1 MSCACV
7 RVNTIRMNDKIT
19 KLWMRRNTNEWLT
32 NNKNNYPIV
41 KNVMKEYIGTVTV
54 TLGESKMVTFHINN
68 NSELNWILIQI
79 KINLF
84 NTNCIPSGY

>member
-1 MSCACV
+1 
-7 RVNTIRMNDKIT
+7 
-19 KLWMRRNTNEWLT
+19 MRRNTNEWLT